1 MISAFA
7 NDLSLIAA
15 GSRPN
20 CHCFLSQESITCSN
34 GDCKLPVNVN
44 ICFYAVC
51 ECIVVINMSAW
62 TLC

>member
-34 GDCKLPVNVN
+34 GDCKLPV
-44 ICFYAVC
+44 
-51 ECIVVINMSAW
+51 
-62 TLC
+62 